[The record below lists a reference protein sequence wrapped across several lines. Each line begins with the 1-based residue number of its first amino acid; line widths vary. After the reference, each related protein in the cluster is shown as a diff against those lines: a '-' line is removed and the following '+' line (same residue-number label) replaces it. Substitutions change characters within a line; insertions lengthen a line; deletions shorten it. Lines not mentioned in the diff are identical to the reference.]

1 MAQRREGRS
10 MDARVKPE
18 HGNRKLGSAGASVES
33 IYEWFRQFYQNTGI
47 NLTFIYDSYDR
58 GRLIDGFWMTVWLS
72 LICLAASM
80 VIGLAGAWAQGAR
93 SALLRRAVAGYIE
106 FFRNTPPL
114 VQLYF
119 FYFALGSLM
128 PTTEN
133 RFGLQEP
140 VLDNFAW
147 AIISL
152 SFFAGAFNVEIFRS
166 GIEAVPTS
174 TKEAAE
180 SLGYTRLQTYLWIV
194 LPLAFRVCLPAL
206 NNNLVNLVKTTTL
219 AYAIAVP
226 EMLYMANQIW
236 SDSVNVPEMMT
247 FLLFA
252 YVLLVGILVWA
263 MHRWERAMRL
273 PGFGA

>member
-1 MAQRREGRS
+1 
-10 MDARVKPE
+10 
-18 HGNRKLGSAGASVES
+18 VEAV
-33 IYEWFRQFYQNTGI
+33 YEWFRVFYQDTGI

-58 GRLIDGFWMTVWLS
+58 NRLIAGFWTTVWLS
-72 LICLAASM
+72 LVCLALSV
-80 VIGLAGAWAQGAR
+80 VIGVIGAWAQGAR
-93 SALLRRAVAGYIE
+93 SRALRWCVAAYIE

-119 FYFALGSLM
+119 FYFAIGSVM
-128 PTTEN
+128 PTTTN
-133 RFGLQEP
+133 RFGLEEP
-140 VLDNFAW
+140 ILDNVAW

-166 GIEAVPTS
+166 GIEAVPDS

-180 SLGYTRLQTYLWIV
+180 ALGYTRLQTYLEIV
-194 LPLAFRVCLPAL
+194 LPLAFRVCLPSL

-226 EMLYMANQIW
+226 EMLYQANQIW

-247 FLLFA
+247 FLLIA
-252 YVLLVGILVWA
+252 YVFLVGVLVWG
-263 MHRWERAMRL
+263 MHRWERSMRL